1 MHGMQRPTTKVA
13 QKVNVE
19 VVKRETSLLT
29 QCAGICTV
37 AVLDTLTDVLANSS
51 DYNSEDVKAREEKKK
66 KRSVSREWAHI
77 EAFLSDPTPQTIL
90 FLSMRC
96 RAYLALTNT
105 MDWALSCR
113 YAAANKLSTSHFRGY
128 T

>member
-1 MHGMQRPTTKVA
+1 MNQHECEWIDREMHGMQRPTTKVA

-66 KRSVSREWAHI
+66 KRSVSRNG
-77 EAFLSDPTPQTIL
+77 LIL
-90 FLSMRC
+90 KPFSLTQPPN
-96 RAYLALTNT
+96 YPLPVNALQSILGTHQHHG
-105 MDWALSCR
+105 LGSQ
-113 YAAANKLSTSHFRGY
+113 LPLRGR
-128 T
+128 